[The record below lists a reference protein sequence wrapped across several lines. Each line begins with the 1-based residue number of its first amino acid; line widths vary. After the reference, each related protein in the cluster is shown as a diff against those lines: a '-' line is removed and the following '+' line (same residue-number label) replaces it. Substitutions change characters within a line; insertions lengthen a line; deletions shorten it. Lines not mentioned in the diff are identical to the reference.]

1 MNNKTIGLL
10 AIAILAMALIV
21 VLKQR
26 GGTGP
31 IDEAIG
37 TPLFPGLKEKLS
49 DVNEVRFRAGNEMTT
64 IARRDDVWVVVQKD
78 DYPASFSKLSGF
90 LGSLAEAKYA
100 ERKTARPENFDALG
114 VTGIDNDSSK
124 ATWVSVHTNDG
135 STYETLIGNEA
146 GGRKGR
152 YVRKPEE
159 DQVWLV
165 DKITAATGDP
175 VKWIEPVVLSIDSDQ
190 VSQVTHRSADG
201 GTLTV
206 KRAGDEGEF
215 EVENLPA
222 GAELK
227 YGTIAD
233 TLAMELVNVRA
244 TDVRARGEEPWQG
257 VATATFDLK
266 DGSQVVVHGLAGDD
280 GHWLRFDLTPSKE
293 PSEAV
298 SFVDTAR
305 IEGWEFKVADYTF
318 DQFTR
323 TMDDM
328 IKAKD
333 EKKAAG

>member
-21 VLKQR
+21 VLKQK
-26 GGTGP
+26 GDAGP
-31 IDEAIG
+31 VDEAIG
-37 TPLFPGLKEKLS
+37 TPVFPGLKEKLS
-49 DVNEVRFRAGNEMTT
+49 DVNEVRFRAANEMTT
-64 IARRDDVWVVVQKD
+64 IARRNDRWVVVQKD

-90 LGSLAEAKYA
+90 LGGLAEAKYA

-135 STYETLIGNEA
+135 STYDMLIGNEA

-159 DQVWLV
+159 GQVWLV
-165 DKITAATGDP
+165 DKITAPTGDP

-190 VSQVTHRSADG
+190 VSQVIHRSADG
-201 GTLTV
+201 RTFTV
-206 KRAGDEGEF
+206 KRAGDEGKF

-227 YGTIAD
+227 YSTIAD
-233 TLAMELVNVRA
+233 TLARELVNVRA

-266 DGSQVVVHGLAGDD
+266 DGSQVVVHALADDD
-280 GHWLRFDLTPSKE
+280 GDWLRFDLTSAKK

-318 DQFTR
+318 GQFTQ
-323 TMDDM
+323 TMNDM

>member
-1 MNNKTIGLL
+1 
-10 AIAILAMALIV
+10 
-21 VLKQR
+21 
-26 GGTGP
+26 
-31 IDEAIG
+31 
-37 TPLFPGLKEKLS
+37 
-49 DVNEVRFRAGNEMTT
+49 
-64 IARRDDVWVVVQKD
+64 
-78 DYPASFSKLSGF
+78 
-90 LGSLAEAKYA
+90 
-100 ERKTARPENFDALG
+100 
-114 VTGIDNDSSK
+114 
-124 ATWVSVHTNDG
+124 VHTNDG

-233 TLAMELVNVRA
+233 TLARELVNVRA